1 MLKGIIK
8 FMLVALFVSSIT
20 SCGVLQMTPGLT
32 GSGVYELGEIGG
44 VKYYT
49 VHSSHFSGPN
59 QTIMISHDTLEKDA
73 RPVNIAV
80 NGGDGIG
87 KALIGAAGNVASSY
101 VFGKS
106 LKPANESSSVEVT
119 GGNAAGGKGGKSS
132 SKGGNA
138 TGGKGGKGGKATG
151 GKGGKGGNATGGK
164 GGNATSKGGN
174 ATSKG
179 TSKPGPSRPRRG

>member
-59 QTIMISHDTLEKDA
+59 QTIMISHDTLEKGA

-87 KALIGAAGNVASSY
+87 KAIIGAAGNVASSY

-106 LKPANESSSVEVT
+106 LKPANGSSSVEVT
-119 GGNAAGGKGGKSS
+119 GGNASGGKGGKAYSKGGKAYSKGGNAS

-138 TGGKGGKGGKATG
+138 KSSSR
-151 GKGGKGGNATGGK
+151 GGN
-164 GGNATSKGGN
+164 TSSSSGS
-174 ATSKG
+174 T
-179 TSKPGPSRPRRG
+179 PSRPHGR

>member
-59 QTIMISHDTLEKDA
+59 ICNDFSGVVLVHWGFIKRD
-73 RPVNIAV
+73 NFF
-80 NGGDGIG
+80 
-87 KALIGAAGNVASSY
+87 LI
-101 VFGKS
+101 F
-106 LKPANESSSVEVT
+106 
-119 GGNAAGGKGGKSS
+119 
-132 SKGGNA
+132 
-138 TGGKGGKGGKATG
+138 
-151 GKGGKGGNATGGK
+151 
-164 GGNATSKGGN
+164 
-174 ATSKG
+174 
-179 TSKPGPSRPRRG
+179 